1 MKKRIVS
8 LFLSLV
14 LILPTISFAADDFNG
29 EGLNAA
35 LLADYKTGDIL
46 YSQNLNQR
54 IEVASITKIMTNLV
68 AMDEVSKGNVSLSDK
83 VTISEKASKR
93 GGSSFKLKAG
103 QVHSL
108 EKLLE
113 SSMIASANDAC
124 IAIAEHVSGSE
135 EEFIKLMNKK
145 AIELG
150 LDRSYFVSVNGF
162 PEEGTHNTMSVEDIF
177 KLTVYTMDTY
187 PEIMEITNKKTLVDK
202 ERDLE
207 FTNTNPLLGT
217 VPGVDGFKT
226 GYADEAGYCL
236 VSTKVVDDSRLIG
249 IVMGAETQR
258 IRREKSLELLEG
270 KLISKFNRD
279 KILDKQKEVEVV
291 AIPGSANGNIDVY
304 PEDDLY
310 GLVREGEKISK
321 SVNVFNILEF
331 PIRQGEPI
339 GEITVE
345 YNGNIKTMNLVAKED
360 IRQNTIVNTAVIAFR
375 NFISSVF

>member
-1 MKKRIVS
+1 MKKRIMS

-14 LILPTISFAADDFNG
+14 LVLPALGFAAADFNG

-35 LLADYKTGDIL
+35 LLADYKTGDII

-124 IAIAEHVSGSE
+124 ISIAEHVSGNE
-135 EEFIKLMNKK
+135 ENFIKLMNQK

-150 LDRSYFVSVNGF
+150 LDRSHFVSVNGF

-177 KLTVYTMDTY
+177 KLTVHTMNTH
-187 PEIMEITNKKTLVDK
+187 PEIMDITNQKTLVDK
-202 ERDLE
+202 ERGLE

-236 VSTKVVDDSRLIG
+236 VSTKAMDDSRLIS
-249 IVMGAETQR
+249 IVMGAENKS
-258 IRREKSLELLEG
+258 IRRDKSLELLQG
-270 KLISKFNRD
+270 RLISKFNRD

-310 GLVREGEKISK
+310 GLVRDGENISK

-331 PIRQGEPI
+331 PIKQGQPI

>member
-1 MKKRIVS
+1 MKKRIMS

-14 LILPTISFAADDFNG
+14 LVLPALGFAATDFNG

-35 LLADYKTGDIL
+35 LLADYKTGDII

-124 IAIAEHVSGSE
+124 IAIAEHVSGNE
-135 EEFIKLMNKK
+135 ENFIKLMNQK

-150 LDRSYFVSVNGF
+150 LDRSHFVSVNGF

-177 KLTVYTMDTY
+177 KLTVHTMNTH
-187 PEIMEITNKKTLVDK
+187 PEIMDITNQKTLVDK
-202 ERDLE
+202 ERGLE

-236 VSTKVVDDSRLIG
+236 VSTKAMDDSRLIS
-249 IVMGAETQR
+249 IVMGAENKS
-258 IRREKSLELLEG
+258 IRRDKSLELLQG
-270 KLISKFNRD
+270 RLISKFNRD

-310 GLVREGEKISK
+310 GLVRDGENISK

-331 PIRQGEPI
+331 PIKQGQPI